1 MCALD
6 RPFRSVALPVAPLGD
21 FLNAEKVTKDA
32 HRERVF
38 PLKGLSR
45 WAAVATFYL
54 NEPSPATTEGGSRS
68 PFWNPLRVVQCLPLP
83 MNFLAKID
91 LAQKRLWFVEA
102 LPSLGGNQRGT
113 AHGSSLAV
121 QGWGFK
127 RGGEN
132 AIPAPFVILCILS
145 VHTESMPAE
154 RVGSESMQIALIYS
168 HKKAPLVFQG
178 ELSAKLTEGIKPQS
192 FIVLF
197 PAERYCFLPPFR
209 LYAPRRGARADW
221 DCS

>member
-1 MCALD
+1 MKTTNLLLFCAEAGFMILVGEM
-6 RPFRSVALPVAPLGD
+6 RETRRGLGIAAFLIWLFRGDQLLVAPQGD
-21 FLNAEKVTKDA
+21 FLDVEKVTKDT

-54 NEPSPATTEGGSRS
+54 NEPSSATTEVGLRS
-68 PFWNPLRVVQCLPLP
+68 PFWNPLRMVQCLTLP
-83 MNFLAKID
+83 TDFFEKIN
-91 LAQKRLWFVEA
+91 LTQKRRLIAVA
-102 LPSLGGNQRGT
+102 LPSLGGIQRGT

-145 VHTESMPAE
+145 VHTESMP
-154 RVGSESMQIALIYS
+154 
-168 HKKAPLVFQG
+168 
-178 ELSAKLTEGIKPQS
+178 TE
-192 FIVLF
+192 
-197 PAERYCFLPPFR
+197 
-209 LYAPRRGARADW
+209 
-221 DCS
+221 

>member
-1 MCALD
+1 MCVLD

-21 FLNAEKVTKDA
+21 FLNAEKVTKDP

-54 NEPSPATTEGGSRS
+54 NEPSPATTEVGSRS

-91 LAQKRLWFVEA
+91 LAQKRLWFAEA

-127 RGGEN
+127 RGGDCDWDFDWLTERVRLQSN
-132 AIPAPFVILCILS
+132 EAGSSMLRN
-145 VHTESMPAE
+145 TESPAFLMLAVQE
-154 RVGSESMQIALIYS
+154 RV
-168 HKKAPLVFQG
+168 F
-178 ELSAKLTEGIKPQS
+178 
-192 FIVLF
+192 
-197 PAERYCFLPPFR
+197 
-209 LYAPRRGARADW
+209 
-221 DCS
+221 

>member
-1 MCALD
+1 M
-6 RPFRSVALPVAPLGD
+6 
-21 FLNAEKVTKDA
+21 
-32 HRERVF
+32 
-38 PLKGLSR
+38 
-45 WAAVATFYL
+45 
-54 NEPSPATTEGGSRS
+54 
-68 PFWNPLRVVQCLPLP
+68 VQCSTLPTD
-83 MNFLAKID
+83 FFEKIN
-91 LAQKRLWFVEA
+91 LTQKRRLIAEA
-102 LPSLGGNQRGT
+102 LPSLGGIQRGT
-113 AHGSSLAV
+113 AHGSSLVV